1 MKYIIH
7 KSPSN
12 RANSGLN
19 SVLIKSASK
28 LKLALGLLVAG
39 G

>member
-7 KSPSN
+7 KTPSN
-12 RANSGLN
+12 LN
-19 SVLIKSASK
+19 SVLIKYSSK
-28 LKLALGLLVAG
+28 LKLALGLSVAG